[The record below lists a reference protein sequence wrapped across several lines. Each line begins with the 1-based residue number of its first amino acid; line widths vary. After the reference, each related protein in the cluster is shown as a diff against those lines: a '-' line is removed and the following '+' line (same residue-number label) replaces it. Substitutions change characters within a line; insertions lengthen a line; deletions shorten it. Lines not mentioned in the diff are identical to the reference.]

1 MGDVVLLSAML
12 LGLRLFFSLGWGVA
26 FELDLGNNG
35 VHFFCHG
42 NERRI

>member
-1 MGDVVLLSAML
+1 MGDVVLLNTVLQGL
-12 LGLRLFFSLGWGVA
+12 LLFLSLGWGVA

-42 NERRI
+42 NERRL